1 MCIDGV
7 NNKIDRN
14 EGIHENNQQRK
25 RKEIEEFQSEN
36 SRPRDIEEM
45 IYKRDHS
52 TQKYVFCSPPLVFIV
67 LLPVALG
74 WSRRGNGGVGQK
86 CCAGT

>member
-52 TQKYVFCSPPLVFIV
+52 TQSMYSV
-67 LLPVALG
+67 LRLL
-74 WSRRGNGGVGQK
+74 SL
-86 CCAGT
+86 